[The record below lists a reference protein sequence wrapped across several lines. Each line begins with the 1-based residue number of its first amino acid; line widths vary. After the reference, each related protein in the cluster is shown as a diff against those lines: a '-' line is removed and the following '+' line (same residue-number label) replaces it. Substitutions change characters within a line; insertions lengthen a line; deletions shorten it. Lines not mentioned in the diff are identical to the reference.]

1 MSASAPAANP
11 AADRAPFAFDAENEA
26 RAEALLARYPAAH
39 RQSAVMGLLDLA
51 QRQLGWV
58 SRGVIEA
65 VAARLG
71 MAPIQVEEVATFYT
85 MYNRRP
91 VGRHHVQI
99 CTNLPCLLR
108 GSDDIVAAAREAL
121 GIGFGETSAD
131 GLFTLSEV
139 ECLGACV
146 NAPMMQIGDDYYE
159 DLDPASTKAVLEAL
173 RRGETPRPGS
183 QSGRQG
189 SCPAG
194 GPTTLTG
201 KGA

>member
-1 MSASAPAANP
+1 MTAPAAP
-11 AADRAPFAFDAENEA
+11 AVADSAPFAFSAENESLA
-26 RAEALLARYPAAH
+26 QALLARYPEG
-39 RQSAVMGLLDLA
+39 RQQSAVMGLLDLA
-51 QRQLGWV
+51 QRQIGWV
-58 SRGVIEA
+58 SRSVIET

-108 GSDDIVAAAREAL
+108 GSDAVVAAVQESL
-121 GIGFGETSAD
+121 GIGFGETTAD
-131 GLFTLSEV
+131 GLFTLTEV

-146 NAPMMQIGDDYYE
+146 NAPVMQIGDDYYE
-159 DLDPASTKAVLEAL
+159 DLDPDSTKAVLEAL

-183 QSGRQG
+183 QTGRQT

-194 GPTTLTG
+194 GPTTLTATTE
-201 KGA
+201 GA

>member
-1 MSASAPAANP
+1 MTAPAAP
-11 AADRAPFAFDAENEA
+11 LPVEGAPFAFSADNERLA
-26 RAEALLARYPAAH
+26 QALLARYPEG
-39 RQSAVMGLLDLA
+39 RQQSAVMGLLDLA
-51 QRQLGWV
+51 QRQIGWV
-58 SRGVIEA
+58 SRSVIET

-108 GSDDIVAAAREAL
+108 GSDAVVAAVQESL
-121 GIGFGETSAD
+121 GIGFGETTAD
-131 GLFTLSEV
+131 GLFTLTEV

-146 NAPMMQIGDDYYE
+146 NAPVMQIGDDYYE
-159 DLDPASTKAVLEAL
+159 DLDPDSTKAVLEAL

-183 QSGRQG
+183 QTGRQT

-194 GPTTLTG
+194 GPTTLTATTE
-201 KGA
+201 GA